1 VRQLDELLDEILQV
15 RDERPEDADE
25 HAEDTGNGSPT
36 AGNGEVEVAAAPE
49 ATQAPAEEWE
59 ASTDTW
65 EEPAEAWAEPAA
77 EWDAPQPEPYT
88 EPDPYTQPEAY
99 AAETPVDTG
108 PPVEEALADSW
119 SGTFDGAESGYDSEA
134 TPETDQWTSPPAPTA
149 PAYRADW
156 TVVEAGGAAPAVSE
170 TRPAPEAP
178 PESPEIAPASFS
190 ELWAAETGTEPE
202 QEVSSWAEVSPSH
215 YAPARGPAAA
225 PVKVPAPV
233 VVPAPARFHRRG
245 SRRERPAHRRTPRAV
260 GVAGLVLAVAAA
272 SLWTITAL
280 RGGPAPRPAPPAADS
295 LDQHVLVWSV
305 WDEKPRGPAF
315 VSVLASGGGLDPV
328 LLAIPP
334 KTVVSVPGRGY
345 ESVGDTAAVGRP
357 EAVAG
362 AIENILGI
370 RVDAATGMPLASL
383 APIVDRIGGIEAEEV
398 DEVIGEQRLDG
409 QQTVEYLRA
418 GSAGTGEAGDDT
430 RFIRWLE
437 VTTAIVTKAYEK
449 PDVLQEIPAEHRPV
463 FVAVGSGRTEAFD
476 LPVQAIG
483 AGLARPDGE
492 EVARLVRDY
501 FLTSTKTE
509 RVVRIVVMNGNGRPG
524 TGQTVARILV
534 PSGFRLISSL
544 NAPNFNVGTTRI
556 VAASEE
562 FLEEAYLAQRL
573 LGVGEVYVVDQESH
587 VADLSIVVGKDF
599 LRR

>member
-1 VRQLDELLDEILQV
+1 
-15 RDERPEDADE
+15 
-25 HAEDTGNGSPT
+25 
-36 AGNGEVEVAAAPE
+36 
-49 ATQAPAEEWE
+49 
-59 ASTDTW
+59 
-65 EEPAEAWAEPAA
+65 
-77 EWDAPQPEPYT
+77 
-88 EPDPYTQPEAY
+88 
-99 AAETPVDTG
+99 
-108 PPVEEALADSW
+108 
-119 SGTFDGAESGYDSEA
+119 
-134 TPETDQWTSPPAPTA
+134 
-149 PAYRADW
+149 
-156 TVVEAGGAAPAVSE
+156 
-170 TRPAPEAP
+170 
-178 PESPEIAPASFS
+178 
-190 ELWAAETGTEPE
+190 
-202 QEVSSWAEVSPSH
+202 
-215 YAPARGPAAA
+215 
-225 PVKVPAPV
+225 
-233 VVPAPARFHRRG
+233 
-245 SRRERPAHRRTPRAV
+245 
-260 GVAGLVLAVAAA
+260 
-272 SLWTITAL
+272 
-280 RGGPAPRPAPPAADS
+280 
-295 LDQHVLVWSV
+295 
-305 WDEKPRGPAF
+305 
-315 VSVLASGGGLDPV
+315 
-328 LLAIPP
+328 
-334 KTVVSVPGRGY
+334 
-345 ESVGDTAAVGRP
+345 VGDTAAVGRP